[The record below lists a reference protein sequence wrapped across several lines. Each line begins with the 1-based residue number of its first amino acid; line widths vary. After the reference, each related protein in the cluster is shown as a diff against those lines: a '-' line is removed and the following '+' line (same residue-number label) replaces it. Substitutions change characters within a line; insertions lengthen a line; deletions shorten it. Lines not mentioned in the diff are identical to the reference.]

1 MNPSDHSFGKEH
13 RLCGKKRIDR
23 LFAEGRSFFAYPFR
37 CVWTA
42 TDPAPDKAGAP
53 VQILISVG
61 KKNHKRAVARN
72 KLKRRIREA
81 CRLNRYGWA
90 DISGPD
96 GRIVTVALIYTS
108 KEILEYSVIEHGVV
122 KVFSEIR
129 KRLAPGADLPVRAA
143 D

>member
-1 MNPSDHSFGKEH
+1 MNPDRSFGKAH

-23 LFAEGRSFFAYPFR
+23 LFAEGQSFFAYPFR
-37 CVWTA
+37 CVWTVM
-42 TDPAPDKAGAP
+42 DPEWEKVSAP

-61 KKNHKRAVARN
+61 KKNHKRAVVRN

-81 CRLNRYGWA
+81 YRLNRPCWE
-90 DISGPD
+90 DVSSSQ
-96 GRIVTVALIYTS
+96 GRIVTVALLYTS

-122 KVFSEIR
+122 KVLSEIR
-129 KRLAPGADLPVRAA
+129 KRLASGADLPVRAA